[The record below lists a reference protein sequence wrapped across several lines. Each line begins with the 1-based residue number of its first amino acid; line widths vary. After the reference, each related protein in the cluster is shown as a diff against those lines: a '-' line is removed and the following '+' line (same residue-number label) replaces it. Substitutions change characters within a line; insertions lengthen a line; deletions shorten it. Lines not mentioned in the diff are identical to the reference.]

1 MRIIIIFLFFS
12 SNILAQDAK
21 FIFEQASLSYEQKDY
36 AQALIHYN
44 KIQDLG
50 LYSSDLYYNIGNCYY
65 KLKQNAEAVLYY
77 EKALKLKPS
86 DEDALFNLKLVQ
98 LQLVDKLAE
107 VPQVFYQKWADSIK
121 NKLTIDQWAKFGLI
135 FLFLFCSLFIIFL
148 FIKTYNLK
156 KRSFTVSMF
165 SLLVAVSSLSLA
177 YYSHKTLK
185 VEAILMQANAYIKS
199 APSNKSEDLFI
210 LHEGTKVQ
218 VIEIFNDWTKIK
230 LSDGMIGWL
239 ENKAIEKI

>member
-1 MRIIIIFLFFS
+1 MRILIVLLFFS
-12 SNILAQDAK
+12 SGIFAQDVNSL
-21 FIFEQASLSYEQKDY
+21 FEKASLSYEQKEY
-36 AQALIHYN
+36 EQALNNFKEILD
-44 KIQDLG
+44 IG

-65 KLKQNAEAVLYY
+65 KLQQNAKAVLYY
-77 EKALKLKPS
+77 EKALKLNPS
-86 DEDALFNLKLVQ
+86 DEDAIFNLKLVQ

-107 VPQVFYQKWADSIK
+107 VPQVFYQKWVESLK
-121 NKLTIDQWAKFGLI
+121 NKLTIDQWAKLGLI
-135 FLFLFCSLFIIFL
+135 FLFLFCGFFITFL

-156 KRSFTVSMF
+156 KRSFTISMF

-185 VEAILMQANAYIKS
+185 VEAVLMQANAYIKS
-199 APSNKSEDLFI
+199 APSNQSEDLFI

-218 VIEIFNDWTKIK
+218 LLEVFNDWTKIK

-239 ENKAIEKI
+239 ESVSVEEI

>member
-1 MRIIIIFLFFS
+1 MRILIIFLFFS
-12 SNILAQDAK
+12 SSILAQDVNS
-21 FIFEQASLSYEQKDY
+21 IFEQASLSYEQNEY
-36 AQALIHYN
+36 AQALIFYN
-44 KIQDLG
+44 EIQDLG

-65 KLKQNAEAVLYY
+65 KLQQNAEAILYY
-77 EKALKLKPS
+77 EKALKLNPN

-107 VPQVFYQKWADSIK
+107 VPQVFYLKWAESIK
-121 NKLTIDQWAKFGLI
+121 NMLTIDQWAKFGLI
-135 FLFLFCSLFIIFL
+135 FLYLFCCLFIMFL

-177 YYSHKTLK
+177 YYSNNTLK
-185 VEAILMQANAYIKS
+185 VEAVLIQANSYIKS
-199 APSNKSEDLFI
+199 APSNMSEDLFI

-218 VIEIFNDWTKIK
+218 VLEVFNDWTKIK

-239 ENKAIEKI
+239 ENQAIMEI

>member
-148 FIKTYNLK
+148 FIKTYSLK
-156 KRSFTVSMF
+156 KKFFTVSMF
-165 SLLVAVSSLSLA
+165 SLFLAIFSLSLA
-177 YYSHKTLK
+177 YYSNKTLI
-185 VEAILMQANAYIKS
+185 VEAVLMQANAYIKS
-199 APSNKSEDLFI
+199 APSNQSEDLFI

>member
-1 MRIIIIFLFFS
+1 MRILIILLFFS
-12 SNILAQDAK
+12 SSILAQDVNS
-21 FIFEQASLSYEQKDY
+21 IFEQASLSYEQNEY
-36 AQALIHYN
+36 AQALIFYN
-44 KIQDLG
+44 EIQDLG

-65 KLKQNAEAVLYY
+65 KLQQNAEAILYY
-77 EKALKLKPS
+77 EKALKLNPN

-107 VPQVFYQKWADSIK
+107 VPQVFYLKWAESIK
-121 NKLTIDQWAKFGLI
+121 NMLTIDQWAKFGLI
-135 FLFLFCSLFIIFL
+135 FLYLFCCLFIMFL

-156 KRSFTVSMF
+156 KKSFTVSMF

-177 YYSHKTLK
+177 YYSNNTLK
-185 VEAILMQANAYIKS
+185 VEAVLIQANSYIKS
-199 APSNKSEDLFI
+199 APSNMSEDLFI

-218 VIEIFNDWTKIK
+218 VLEVFNDWTKIK

-239 ENKAIEKI
+239 ENQAIMEI

>member
-148 FIKTYNLK
+148 FIKTYSLK
-156 KRSFTVSMF
+156 KKFFTVSMF
-165 SLLVAVSSLSLA
+165 SLFLAIFSLSLA
-177 YYSHKTLK
+177 YYSNKTLK
-185 VEAILMQANAYIKS
+185 VEAVLMQANAYIKS
-199 APSNKSEDLFI
+199 APSNQSEDLFI

-218 VIEIFNDWTKIK
+218 VIEVFNDWTKIK

-239 ENKAIEKI
+239 ENQDIEQI

>member
-12 SNILAQDAK
+12 SNILAQDANSL
-21 FIFEQASLSYEQKDY
+21 FEQASLSYEQKDY

-86 DEDALFNLKLVQ
+86 DEDAFFNLKLVQ

-135 FLFLFCSLFIIFL
+135 FLFLFCSLFITFL
-148 FIKTYNLK
+148 FIKTYSLK
-156 KRSFTVSMF
+156 KKFFTVSMF
-165 SLLVAVSSLSLA
+165 SLFLAIFSLSLA
-177 YYSHKTLK
+177 YYSNKTLI
-185 VEAILMQANAYIKS
+185 VEAVLMQANAYIKS
-199 APSNKSEDLFI
+199 APSNQSEDLFI

>member
-1 MRIIIIFLFFS
+1 MRIFIILLFFS
-12 SNILAQDAK
+12 SSILAQDPNTL
-21 FIFEQASLSYEQKDY
+21 FEKASLSYEKKEY
-36 AQALIHYN
+36 AQALIYYN
-44 KIQDLG
+44 EIQDLG

-65 KLKQNAEAVLYY
+65 KLQQNAEAVLYY
-77 EKALKLKPS
+77 EKALKLNPS

-98 LQLVDKLAE
+98 MQLVDKLAE
-107 VPQVFYQKWADSIK
+107 VPQVFYQKWIESIK
-121 NKLTIDQWAKFGLI
+121 NKLTIDQWAKLGLI
-135 FLFLFCSLFIIFL
+135 FLFLFCSLFISFL
-148 FIKTYNLK
+148 FIKTYSLK
-156 KRSFTVSMF
+156 KRSFTVSVF

-185 VEAILMQANAYIKS
+185 VEAVLMQANAYIKS

-218 VIEIFNDWTKIK
+218 VLEVFNGWTKIK

-239 ENKAIEKI
+239 ENQDIEQI